1 MDLFGD
7 HSLCC
12 KKSGDRI
19 TRHNNVRNLVFK
31 LADTGLLSPELE
43 KLGILGPTDK
53 SRRRPGDVSI
63 KNWSLHRGLAIDVAV
78 IHPLAASHLHSQ
90 EPCESYAKTQK
101 TDRYAPAFVNSDY
114 DFAPVVFETS
124 GAVNKEGENVL
135 KQIIRF
141 ASKREGI
148 THTVYAARAWA
159 RLSCC
164 VQFAAAQQILNRD
177 FVDLAQVADTRLNSL
192 LLNCFH
198 DFCCIDCPKR
208 LNKDLVF

>member
-1 MDLFGD
+1 MLQE
-7 HSLCC
+7 
-12 KKSGDRI
+12 
-19 TRHNNVRNLVFK
+19 VRRQNYEAQQRAK
-31 LADTGLLSPELE
+31 PRKIADIGLLSPELE
-43 KLGILGPTDK
+43 KLGILGPTDT

-101 TDRYAPAFVNSDY
+101 TDRYAPAFANSDY

-124 GAVNKEGENVL
+124 GAVNKEGEKVL

-164 VQFAAAQQILNRD
+164 VQFAAAQQI
-177 FVDLAQVADTRLNSL
+177 
-192 LLNCFH
+192 
-198 DFCCIDCPKR
+198 
-208 LNKDLVF
+208 